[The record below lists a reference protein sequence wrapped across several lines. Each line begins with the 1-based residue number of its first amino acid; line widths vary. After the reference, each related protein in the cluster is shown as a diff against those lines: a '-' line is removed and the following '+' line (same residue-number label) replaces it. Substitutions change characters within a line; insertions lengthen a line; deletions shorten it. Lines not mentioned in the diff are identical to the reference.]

1 MRNETI
7 LTENLRNSTSF
18 AKITE
23 NLTYHKTTFKLHG
36 HCLEIMHFITVQ
48 AKILSSDKVS
58 KDDQRRKINN

>member
-7 LTENLRNSTSF
+7 LTENLQNSTSF

-23 NLTYHKTTFKLHG
+23 NLTYKTTFKLHG

-48 AKILSSDKVS
+48 AKILCSDKVS
-58 KDDQRRKINN
+58 KDQRRKINS